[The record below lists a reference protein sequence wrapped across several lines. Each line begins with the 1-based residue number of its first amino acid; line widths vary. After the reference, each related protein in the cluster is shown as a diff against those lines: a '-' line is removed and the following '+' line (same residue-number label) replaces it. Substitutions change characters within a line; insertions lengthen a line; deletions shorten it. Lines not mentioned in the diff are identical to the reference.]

1 MVIITAMQDT
11 ADGAPGGE
19 DGDLD
24 RMAQMWGAG
33 ASVETSRRRPKAEHT
48 RTLAH
53 ERKREIGPPPDAAPP
68 PIVLSPVSDG
78 YMEGICGTSAAR
90 DGVEANGDVHQIL

>member
-1 MVIITAMQDT
+1 MVIVTAEQDT

-24 RMAQMWGAG
+24 RMARKWVAG
-33 ASVETSRRRPKAEHT
+33 ASVETSRRRPWAEHT

-53 ERKREIGPPPDAAPP
+53 ERNREIGPPPDVAP

-78 YMEGICGTSAAR
+78 YMEGISRTSATR
-90 DGVEANGDVHQIL
+90 DGVEANGDVRQIL